1 MSESKTVVSLQSPSV
16 KDGKINRWRVLKL
29 VITPLKFIVKRANEL
44 NNDNRSPVTK
54 PIVKGI
60 AGFLCRSDEELK
72 AIPP

>member
-1 MSESKTVVSLQSPSV
+1 ML
-16 KDGKINRWRVLKL
+16 RL